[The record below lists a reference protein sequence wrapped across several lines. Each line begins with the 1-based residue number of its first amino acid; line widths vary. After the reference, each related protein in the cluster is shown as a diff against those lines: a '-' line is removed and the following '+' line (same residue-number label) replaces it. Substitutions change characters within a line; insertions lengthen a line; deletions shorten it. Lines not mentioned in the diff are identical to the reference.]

1 MKKLITIMMVAFAAV
16 AAKADLTLY
25 WQVANY
31 ALFDGASYARL
42 YGIDSNGSQTRLATA
57 GLTSGV
63 DSTTISSILNG
74 VLAFSDYSSYIVEL
88 LDSNRTTTLAVSDTY
103 TGSLASYIYNTGT
116 DDQPP
121 ASPWQVSAFTIPEP
135 TSALMLLVG
144 LAGLALK
151 RKNA

>member
-16 AAKADLTLY
+16 AAKADLVLY
-25 WQVANY
+25 WQVADTTFNGTY
-31 ALFDGASYARL
+31 AVLQGV
-42 YGIDSNGSQTRLATA
+42 NGSETTSLA
-57 GLTSGV
+57 GMKLNSSGV
-63 DSTTISSILNG
+63 TTVESYILS
-74 VLAFSDYSSYIVEL
+74 FSDYSQYIVAL
-88 LDSNRTTTLAVSDTY
+88 LDGDGNTLAVSTESY
-103 TGSLASYIYNTGT
+103 AQSTLKSYIYDRGSSA
-116 DDQPP
+116 QPP